1 MRQREK
7 HDAHRNSYKVTVRAL
22 ESLIR
27 LSEAMARAH
36 CDRII
41 RPSYVREVCRLLR
54 NSNINISKSD
64 IEFETIQEEINRE
77 QQQER
82 MAHAQAQF
90 EMQRQSAQTEAAQD
104 QAQSKKV
111 KISWDEYQKLSYL
124 IVGVMKEY
132 EQQGMENVQQ
142 ADIINRMVQK
152 LEVENTE
159 ASTSI
164 QRSIETSKKVSN
176 VISHLISKENVLM
189 VSQDSK
195 IKNERYLC
203 LNINVDFQNMSLA
216 GNEK

>member
-36 CDRII
+36 CDKVI
-41 RPSYVREVCRLLR
+41 RPTYVREVCRLLR

-77 QQQER
+77 QQRDR
-82 MAHAQAQF
+82 MADAQAQY
-90 EMQRQSAQTEAAQD
+90 EQQRQSAQTEAVGQD
-104 QAQSKKV
+104 QAHSKKV
-111 KISWDEYQKLSYL
+111 KISWDEYQRLSYL
-124 IVGVMKEY
+124 IVGVMKEF

-152 LEVENTE
+152 LEIENTE

-164 QRSIETSKKVSN
+164 
-176 VISHLISKENVLM
+176 
-189 VSQDSK
+189 
-195 IKNERYLC
+195 
-203 LNINVDFQNMSLA
+203 
-216 GNEK
+216 

>member
-82 MAHAQAQF
+82 MADA
-90 EMQRQSAQTEAAQD
+90 